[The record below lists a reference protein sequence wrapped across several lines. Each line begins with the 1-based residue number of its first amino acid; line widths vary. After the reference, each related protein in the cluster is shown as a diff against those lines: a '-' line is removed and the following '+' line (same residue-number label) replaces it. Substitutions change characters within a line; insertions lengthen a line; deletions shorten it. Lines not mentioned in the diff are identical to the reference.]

1 MRTRSSKTKMLE
13 LQGIPVSPGIAIG
26 PTLVLDLDGY
36 RIPKKIIAANAVDT
50 EFARLRKAVT
60 SVAQQLESQ
69 RKATSEV
76 AGETTAD
83 IFAAQLQML
92 HDPRLQAELGRRV
105 RLEHQSAD
113 YAVNRVLRHYS
124 DSLRRLDNPILADR
138 ADDVRDIE
146 KQLLFELGAVN
157 EQPLSDINEPVIL
170 LARTLTPSETA
181 NLDRRFVR
189 AFCTEIGGSGGH
201 TAIVAKGL
209 ELPAVVGIGPFLD
222 SVAASSR
229 IIVDGDRGVV
239 VLDPD
244 DATLD
249 RYRRR
254 IKDRESLSQRLSELR
269 DLPAETADGKKI
281 RLSANI
287 EFPHETA
294 ACIQR
299 GADGIGLYRTEF
311 LYLSSAEEPSEQ
323 DHYEAYSQ
331 VVKEMNG
338 RPVVI
343 RTLDLGADKMG
354 RRPLTEREHNPF
366 LGLRSIRLSLRNL
379 DLFRPQLRAILR
391 AATHGDIRVMFP
403 LITTIAELRQ
413 ARMLLKVVGEDL
425 KDAGVPYRSD
435 IPVGMMVEV
444 PAAVVMLEHFIKEV
458 DFLSIG
464 TNDLAQYTLAVDRS
478 NEYVADLYQSSDP
491 AVLRLIQRCAEVA
504 NASEIP
510 LSVCGEMSSNPGRAL
525 LLLGLGVRHLSVP
538 PAALTRVKKAI
549 RSVTIEQCEQIAE
562 RAMNLEAARD
572 VDMYLLDRLSKYVP
586 ELIVN

>member
-1 MRTRSSKTKMLE
+1 MLE

-36 RIPKKIIAANAVDT
+36 RIPKKIIASTAVQD
-50 EFARLRKAVT
+50 EFARLRTAVT

-105 RLEHQSAD
+105 RREHQSAD
-113 YAVNRVLRHYS
+113 YAVNRVLRHYA

-157 EQPLSDINEPVIL
+157 EQPLSEINEPVIL
-170 LARTLTPSETA
+170 VARTLTPSETA

-222 SVAASSR
+222 SVSAASR
-229 IIVDGDRGVV
+229 IVVDGDRGVV

-249 RYRRR
+249 YYRKR
-254 IKDRESLSQRLSELR
+254 IKERESLSQRLSGLR
-269 DLPAETADGKKI
+269 DLPAETADGRKV
-281 RLSANI
+281 RLTANI

-294 ACIQR
+294 ACIER

-311 LYLSSAEEPSEQ
+311 LYLSSAEEPSEE
-323 DHYEAYSQ
+323 DHYQAYSQ

-354 RRPLTEREHNPF
+354 RRPLAEREHNPF

-425 KDAGVPYRSD
+425 KDAGIPFRSD

-444 PAAVVMLEHFIKEV
+444 PAAVVMLEHFVKEV

-504 NASEIP
+504 DANNIP
-510 LSVCGEMSSNPGRAL
+510 LSVCGEMSSKPGRAL
-525 LLLGLGVRHLSVP
+525 LLMGLGVRHLSVP
-538 PAALTRVKKAI
+538 PASLTRVKKAI

>member
-1 MRTRSSKTKMLE
+1 MLE

-26 PTLVLDLDGY
+26 PALVLDLDGY
-36 RIPKKIIAANAVDT
+36 RIPKKIIATDAVDE
-50 EFARLRKAVT
+50 EFTRLRKAVT
-60 SVAQQLESQ
+60 AVAQQLDGQ

-83 IFAAQLQML
+83 IFSAQLQML

-113 YAVNRVLRHYS
+113 YAVNRVLRQYS
-124 DSLRRLDNPILADR
+124 DALRRLDNPILSDR

-157 EQPLSDINEPVIL
+157 EQPLSDITEPVIL
-170 LARTLTPSETA
+170 LSRTLTPSETA

-222 SVAASSR
+222 SVSASAR
-229 IIVDGDRGVV
+229 VIVDGDRGVI

-249 RYRRR
+249 HYRRR
-254 IKDRESLSQRLSELR
+254 IKDQESLSQKLSELR
-269 DLPAETADGKKI
+269 SLPAETADGHQI
-281 RLSANI
+281 RLTANI
-287 EFPHETA
+287 EFPHETS
-294 ACIQR
+294 ACIER
-299 GADGIGLYRTEF
+299 GGDGIGLYRTEF
-311 LYLSSAEEPSEQ
+311 LYLSSDDEPSEE
-323 DHYEAYSQ
+323 DHYQAYSQ
-331 VVKEMNG
+331 VVREMDG

-354 RRPLTEREHNPF
+354 RGPLSEREYNPF

-391 AATHGDIRVMFP
+391 SAVHGDIRVMFP

-413 ARMLLKVVGEDL
+413 ARMLVKVVAEDL
-425 KDAGVPYRSD
+425 KDAGIPYRSD
-435 IPVGMMVEV
+435 IPIGMMVEV
-444 PAAVVMLEHFIKEV
+444 PAAVVMLEHFVKEV

-491 AVLRLIQRCAEVA
+491 AVLRLIQRCVA
-504 NASEIP
+504 VADSNNIP

-525 LLLGLGVRHLSVP
+525 LLMGLGVRHLSVP
-538 PAALTRVKKAI
+538 PGALTRVKKAI
-549 RSVTIEQCEQIAE
+549 RSVTTEQCEQIAV

-586 ELIVN
+586 ELIVS